1 MHDNHFA
8 QVQEEIMLGIE
19 QNRMYKTPTSTKQ
32 FQIVQGRVDEV
43 EREVQL
49 LLTQGW
55 VCQGGIA
62 LYQDW
67 FGQAMMRD
75 VYEQHQIN

>member
-1 MHDNHFA
+1 MSDNHFA
-8 QVQEEIMLGIE
+8 LRRGEVMMHTDQH
-19 QNRMYKTPTSTKQ
+19 RFYKKHDTAKQ
-32 FQIVQGRVDEV
+32 YKIVQGRVDEV

-49 LLTQGW
+49 LLAQGW

-62 LYQDW
+62 MYQDW

-75 VYEQHQIN
+75 VYEQQQQH